1 MSGRME
7 RRMVTVSQLSEIS
20 YLKNSVV
27 TVGTFDG
34 VHLAHQQLLREVVE
48 RARARNGRS
57 VVLTFE
63 PHPKEVLTG
72 QPMQLLTSLEERL
85 QICEQLGIDLFF
97 RIEFTYDFSRQTSRD
112 FYLRYVVQ
120 GCGVSEVVEG
130 YDHHFGRDR
139 EGSVEALLG
148 LGREFEF
155 SVAALK
161 PVYVD
166 EEVVSSSQIRQHLLH
181 GRVDRAQRLL
191 GRAYGI
197 SGTVIR
203 GDGRGRQLG
212 YPTANLHL
220 STSRKLIPS
229 NGIYFAQ
236 VDIGGPM
243 YFGMVSVGVR
253 PTFYEQGKRMVE
265 VYLLDFDGDLYGRTI
280 SVQFLKRLRD
290 ERKFE
295 SAQQLIE
302 QMDKDKGESRILEA
316 EVRTHMK

>member
-1 MSGRME
+1 MT
-7 RRMVTVSQLSEIS
+7 TVSQLSEIP

-34 VHLAHQQLLREVVE
+34 VHLAHQQLLRDVVD
-48 RARARNGRS
+48 RAHARKGRS

-72 QPMQLLTSLEERL
+72 VPMQLLTSLEERQ
-85 QICEQLGIDLFF
+85 QICEQLGIDVFF
-97 RIEFTYDFSRQTSRD
+97 RIEFTYDFSRQSSRD

-139 EGSVEALLG
+139 EGSVEALLS

-161 PVYVD
+161 PVYAD
-166 EEVVSSSQIRQHLLH
+166 EEIVSSSQIRQHLLH
-181 GRVDRAQRLL
+181 GRVDRSHRLL
-191 GRAYGI
+191 GRPYCI
-197 SGTVIR
+197 MGTVIR

-212 YPTANLHL
+212 YPTANLHM
-220 STSRKLIPS
+220 SSSRKLIPS

-236 VDIGGPM
+236 VDIGGPVL
-243 YFGMVSVGVR
+243 FGMVSIGVR
-253 PTFYEQGKRMVE
+253 PTFFEQGKRIVE
-265 VYLLDFDGDLYGRTI
+265 VNILDFEGDLYGKPV
-280 SVQFLKRLRD
+280 SVQFLRRLRD
-290 ERKFE
+290 ERKFD

-302 QMDKDKGESRILEA
+302 QMHRDKEESRKLEG
-316 EVRTHMK
+316 EIRRTIRTNSKS

>member
-1 MSGRME
+1 MI
-7 RRMVTVSQLSEIS
+7 TVFQLSDIP

-34 VHLAHQQLLREVVE
+34 VHLAHQQLLREVVD
-48 RARARNGRS
+48 RARARSGRS
-57 VVLTFE
+57 IVLTFE

-72 QPMQLLTSLEERL
+72 NPMQLLTTPEERQ
-85 QICEQLGIDLFF
+85 QICEQLGIEVFF
-97 RIEFTYDFSRQTSRD
+97 RIEFTYDFSRLTSRE
-112 FYLRYVVQ
+112 FYLRYLVQ

-139 EGSVEALLG
+139 EGSVEALLS

-166 EEVVSSSQIRQHLLH
+166 EEIVSSSQIRQHLLH

-191 GRAYGI
+191 GRPYST

-203 GDGRGRQLG
+203 GDGRGRELG
-212 YPTANLHL
+212 YPTANLHM
-220 STSRKLIPS
+220 SSSRKLIPS

-243 YFGMVSVGVR
+243 YFGLVSIGVR
-253 PTFYEQGKRMVE
+253 PTFFEKGKRMVE

-295 SAQQLIE
+295 GARQLIE
-302 QMDKDKGESRILEA
+302 QMDRDKEESRKLESEFRA
-316 EVRTHMK
+316 HLRQDQKKS

>member
-1 MSGRME
+1 MI
-7 RRMVTVSQLSEIS
+7 TVFQLSDIP

-34 VHLAHQQLLREVVE
+34 VHLAHQQLLREVVD
-48 RARARNGRS
+48 RARARSGRS
-57 VVLTFE
+57 IVLTFE

-72 QPMQLLTSLEERL
+72 NPMQLLTTPEERQ
-85 QICEQLGIDLFF
+85 QICEQLGIEVFF
-97 RIEFTYDFSRQTSRD
+97 RIEFTYDFSRLTSRE
-112 FYLRYVVQ
+112 FYLRYLVQ

-139 EGSVEALLG
+139 EGSVEALLS

-166 EEVVSSSQIRQHLLH
+166 EEIVSSSQIRQHLLH

-191 GRAYGI
+191 GRPYSS

-203 GDGRGRQLG
+203 GDGRGRELG
-212 YPTANLHL
+212 YPTANLHM
-220 STSRKLIPS
+220 SSSRKLIPS

-243 YFGMVSVGVR
+243 YFGLVSIGVR
-253 PTFYEQGKRMVE
+253 PTFFEKGKRMVE

-295 SAQQLIE
+295 GARQLIE
-302 QMDKDKGESRILEA
+302 QMDRDKEESRKLESEFRA
-316 EVRTHMK
+316 HLRQDQKKS

>member
-1 MSGRME
+1 
-7 RRMVTVSQLSEIS
+7 MVTVFQLSDIP
-20 YLKNSVV
+20 YLKNTVV

-34 VHLAHQQLLREVVE
+34 VHLAHQQLLREVVD
-48 RARARNGRS
+48 RARARSGRS

-72 QPMQLLTSLEERL
+72 TSMQLLTSPEERQ
-85 QICEQLGIDLFF
+85 QICEQLGIDVFF
-97 RIEFTYDFSRQTSRD
+97 RIEFTYEFSRQTSRD

-139 EGSVEALLG
+139 EGSVEALLS

-161 PVYVD
+161 PVYID
-166 EEVVSSSQIRQHLLH
+166 EEIVSSSQIRHHLLH
-181 GRVDRAQRLL
+181 GRVDRAERLL
-191 GRAYGI
+191 SRPYSI

-212 YPTANLHL
+212 YPTANLHM
-220 STSRKLIPS
+220 SSSRKLVPS
-229 NGIYFAQ
+229 DGIYFAQ
-236 VDIGGPM
+236 VDTGGPM
-243 YFGMVSVGVR
+243 YFGLVSIGVR

-265 VYLLDFDGDLYGRTI
+265 VYLLDFDEDLYGRTI

-290 ERKFE
+290 QRKFDG
-295 SAQQLIE
+295 AQQLIE
-302 QMDKDKGESRILEA
+302 QMDRDKEESRRLES
-316 EVRTHMK
+316 EYRTHWKQDQSKS

>member
-1 MSGRME
+1 
-7 RRMVTVSQLSEIS
+7 MVTVFQLSDIP

-34 VHLAHQQLLREVVE
+34 VHLAHQQLLRDVVD
-48 RARARNGRS
+48 RARARDGRS
-57 VVLTFE
+57 IVLTFE

-72 QPMQLLTSLEERL
+72 NPMQLLTSPEERQ
-85 QICEQLGIDLFF
+85 QICEQLGIDVIF

-112 FYLRYVVQ
+112 FYLRYLVQ

-139 EGSVEALLG
+139 EGSVEALLS

-166 EEVVSSSQIRQHLLH
+166 EEIVSSSQIRQHLLH

-191 GRAYGI
+191 GRPYST

-203 GDGRGRQLG
+203 GDARGRELG
-212 YPTANLHL
+212 YPTANLQM
-220 STSRKLIPS
+220 SSSRKLIPS

-236 VDIGGPM
+236 VDIGGPT
-243 YFGMVSVGVR
+243 YFGLVSIGVR
-253 PTFYEQGKRMVE
+253 PTFFEQGKRMVE

-290 ERKFE
+290 ERKFDG
-295 SAQQLIE
+295 APQLIE
-302 QMDKDKGESRILEA
+302 QMDRDKQESRKLEA
-316 EVRTHMK
+316 EYRMLSKKDHNRS